1 MKVDFTEGK
10 TRLGDGD
17 GKYVDNFHSVGEGQ
31 SQGQEEDPTAED
43 EIPWMNKYCILIESQ
58 RDHVHQRT
66 KTQV

>member
-31 SQGQEEDPTAED
+31 SQGQEEDPTAGGRNTVYLQNHNV
-43 EIPWMNKYCILIESQ
+43 IMFIRGQ
-58 RDHVHQRT
+58 RCWII
-66 KTQV
+66 

>member
-31 SQGQEEDPTAED
+31 SQGEEEDPTAGGRNTLD
-43 EIPWMNKYCILIESQ
+43 E
-58 RDHVHQRT
+58 
-66 KTQV
+66 QVLYTYRITT

>member
-31 SQGQEEDPTAED
+31 SQGEEEDPTAGGR
-43 EIPWMNKYCILIESQ
+43 NTVYL
-58 RDHVHQRT
+58 
-66 KTQV
+66 